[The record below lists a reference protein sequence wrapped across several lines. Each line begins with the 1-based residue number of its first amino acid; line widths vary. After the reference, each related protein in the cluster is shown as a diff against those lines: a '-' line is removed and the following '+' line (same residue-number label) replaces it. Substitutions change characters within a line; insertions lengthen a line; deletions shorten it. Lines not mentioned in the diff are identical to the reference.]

1 MLAKAGFPSCAPV
14 LLVHDPCIEMGNGS
28 REERAKAFAMTST
41 INGQDR
47 DDPQEPHTIALWNLH
62 RNLARLADELALV
75 AKDAGTASDNASPS
89 PASNIAEALSPRA
102 YFEALLRLRRTRE
115 QYFGNKLFGE
125 PAWDIMI
132 ELMLARIDG
141 QEKKTSELGAFLAS
155 SDSERRT
162 FVDAL
167 IESRL
172 VERFHNGEDESD
184 DYVALSSEAARRM
197 AELYRAR
204 TRS

>member
-1 MLAKAGFPSCAPV
+1 
-14 LLVHDPCIEMGNGS
+14 
-28 REERAKAFAMTST
+28 MTS
-41 INGQDR
+41 IIDGQDQEQ
-47 DDPQEPHTIALWNLH
+47 PQERHTIALWNLH

-75 AKDAGTASDNASPS
+75 AKEAGSGDDNATPL
-89 PASNIAEALSPRA
+89 PVSNVTEALSPRA

-115 QYFGNKLFGE
+115 QYFGSTLFGE

-132 ELMLARIDG
+132 ELMIARIDG
-141 QEKKTSELGAFLAS
+141 HEKKTSELGAFLGS
-155 SDSERRT
+155 SDSDRRA
-162 FVDAL
+162 FIDAL

-172 VERFHNGEDESD
+172 VERFHNGNDEAD

-204 TRS
+204 TRA